1 MPKLQYVCG
10 LVLQGTERQKYYYFQ
25 YHITIT
31 TTFQPLNRDVPLAS
45 TPTFVAQLRP
55 HFNESLNVNP
65 TLGHYFPYQGS
76 SFQIIETMRG

>member
-10 LVLQGTERQKYYYFQ
+10 LVLQGTEGEKYYYFH

-31 TTFQPLNRDVPLAS
+31 ATFQPLNRGVPLAS
-45 TPTFVAQLRP
+45 TPTSMAQLRP

-65 TLGHYFPYQGS
+65 TLGHNFHIKGLRFKQ
-76 SFQIIETMRG
+76 